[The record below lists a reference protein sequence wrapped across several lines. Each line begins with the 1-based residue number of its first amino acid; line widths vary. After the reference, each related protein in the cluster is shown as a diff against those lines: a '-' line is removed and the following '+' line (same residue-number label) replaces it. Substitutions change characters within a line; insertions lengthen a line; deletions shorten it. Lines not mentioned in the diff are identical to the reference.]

1 MLYHELGLPRSE
13 NILKTLC
20 LRAFFEIRFFLAKN
34 RTYYSTSYFL
44 DKSISKFYAFYN
56 KNDFVNVPENCQFVL
71 KNSFKIGKVNASSV
85 IGSTSN
91 HFFYSYA

>member
-13 NILKTLC
+13 NILKTLS

-44 DKSISKFYAFYN
+44 DKRIPNFMHFTIKM
-56 KNDFVNVPENCQFVL
+56 
-71 KNSFKIGKVNASSV
+71 
-85 IGSTSN
+85 TS
-91 HFFYSYA
+91 